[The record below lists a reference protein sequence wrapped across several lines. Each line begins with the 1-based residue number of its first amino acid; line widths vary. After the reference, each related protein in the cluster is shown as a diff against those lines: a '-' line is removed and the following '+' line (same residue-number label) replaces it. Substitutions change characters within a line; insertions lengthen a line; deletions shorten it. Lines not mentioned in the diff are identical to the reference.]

1 MTTVKTNIQE
11 FQDKCWHC
19 NHPTKTIIAQK
30 NPPQNEKKPKT
41 QLWTFPRENNL
52 EWSLYQEQQKLSTI
66 YGKLGFWL
74 NDFKQ
79 FLPLPSPHYL
89 EHFSAIRRIGE

>member
-1 MTTVKTNIQE
+1 MLTLQPSYK
-11 FQDKCWHC
+11 DYYCS
-19 NHPTKTIIAQK
+19 
-30 NPPQNEKKPKT
+30 KKPTPKWKKTKT

-52 EWSLYQEQQKLSTI
+52 EWSLYQEQQKLSEI